1 MSLRRIISLTLFLA
15 IAMML
20 TSSIILYIVPHG
32 RVAYW
37 ASWKLWGLSK
47 TQWGNLHT
55 NAGLLMLI
63 AASFHV
69 YYNWRPVTS
78 YMKNKAR
85 DFKLFTP
92 NFNMAL
98 AVTAV
103 FATLTLL
110 EVPPMVWI
118 QDLGESIKDDGT
130 ETYGEPPYGHAEES
144 SLRIFLRNVGLDPEE
159 AKAHMAAAGIEA
171 NDPDVLIADLAHDN
185 NLSPQAL
192 FELMKGPQ
200 DERPTG
206 PKAIPT
212 TMPAGSGRLTLEA
225 FCQSYN
231 RDLAQAVTILKTAG
245 VKFDPGHTLKD
256 IAAANGMEALDL
268 LDLLREGYGEDQ

>member
-1 MSLRRIISLTLFLA
+1 MSLRRIVSLTLFLA

-69 YYNWRPVTS
+69 YYNWRPVTG

-92 NFNMAL
+92 NFNAAL

-103 FATLTLL
+103 VATLTLL
-110 EVPPMVWI
+110 EVPPMAWV

-144 SLRIFLRNVGLDPEE
+144 GLRTFLRNVGLDPEV
-159 AKAHMAAAGIEA
+159 AKANLATVGIEV
-171 NDPDVLIADLAHDN
+171 NDPDVVIADLARDN
-185 NLSPQAL
+185 NLSPQEL
-192 FELMKGPQ
+192 FKIMKGPEVQ
-200 DERPTG
+200 EATG
-206 PKAIPT
+206 SKAIPT
-212 TMPAGSGRLTLEA
+212 TMPRGTGKLTLEA
-225 FCQSYN
+225 FCHEYN
-231 RDLAQAVTILKTAG
+231 RDVAEAVTILETAG
-245 VKFDPGHTLKD
+245 VKADPGHSLKD
-256 IAAANGMEALDL
+256 IAVANGMEVLGL
-268 LDLLREGYGEDQ
+268 LDLLREGYGGDQ

>member
-1 MSLRRIISLTLFLA
+1 MSLRRIVSLTLFLA

-37 ASWKLWGLSK
+37 ASWTLWGLSK

-63 AASFHV
+63 AASFHL
-69 YYNWRPVTS
+69 YFNWHPVTG

-103 FATLTLL
+103 VATLTLL
-110 EVPPMVWI
+110 EVPPMAWI
-118 QDLGESIKDDGT
+118 QDLGESIKDGGT
-130 ETYGEPPYGHAEES
+130 EKFGEPPYGHAEES
-144 SLRIFLRNVGLDPEE
+144 NLRTFIRNVGLDPEV
-159 AKAHMAAAGIEA
+159 AKTNLAAAGIQA
-171 NDPDVLIADLAHDN
+171 DDPDVIIADLAHDN
-185 NLSPQAL
+185 SMSPQAL
-192 FELMKGPQ
+192 FEIMKGSDDQ
-200 DERPTG
+200 RPTG
-206 PKAIPT
+206 PMAIPT
-212 TMPAGSGRLTLEA
+212 TMPMGTGKLTLEA

-231 RDLAQAVTILKTAG
+231 RDVAEAVTILEAAG
-245 VKFDPGHTLKD
+245 VKVDPGHALKD
-256 IAAANGMEALDL
+256 IAVANEMEVLDL
-268 LDLLREGYGEDQ
+268 LDILREGDGEDQ

>member
-1 MSLRRIISLTLFLA
+1 LSLRRIVSLTLFLA

-37 ASWKLWGLSK
+37 ASWTLWGLSK

-103 FATLTLL
+103 VATLTLL
-110 EVPPMVWI
+110 EIPPMVWV
-118 QDLGESIKDDGT
+118 QDLGESIKDGGT
-130 ETYGEPPYGHAEES
+130 EKFGEPPYGHAEEFREAGLEIVKDFPTS
-144 SLRIFLRNVGLDPEE
+144 DFGQVWVCRHLPHNHDFL
-159 AKAHMAAAGIEA
+159 
-171 NDPDVLIADLAHDN
+171 HDT
-185 NLSPQAL
+185 
-192 FELMKGPQ
+192 F
-200 DERPTG
+200 
-206 PKAIPT
+206 
-212 TMPAGSGRLTLEA
+212 
-225 FCQSYN
+225 
-231 RDLAQAVTILKTAG
+231 
-245 VKFDPGHTLKD
+245 
-256 IAAANGMEALDL
+256 
-268 LDLLREGYGEDQ
+268 

>member
-1 MSLRRIISLTLFLA
+1 MCLRRIVSLTLFLA

-37 ASWKLWGLSK
+37 ASWTLWGLSK

-55 NAGLLMLI
+55 NSGLLMLI

-98 AVTAV
+98 AVTAMV
-103 FATLTLL
+103 ATLTLL
-110 EVPPMVWI
+110 EIPPMAWV
-118 QDLGESIKDDGT
+118 QDLGESIKDGGT
-130 ETYGEPPYGHAEES
+130 EKFGEPPYGHAEES
-144 SLRIFLRNVGLDPEE
+144 SLRTFLRNVRLDPEV
-159 AKAHMAAAGIEA
+159 AKANLAAAGIKA
-171 NDPDVLIADLAHDN
+171 NDPEVIIADLAHDN
-185 NLSPQAL
+185 VMSPQAL
-192 FELMKGPQ
+192 FEIMKGPEDQ
-200 DERPTG
+200 RPTG
-206 PKAIPT
+206 PMAIPT
-212 TMPAGSGRLTLEA
+212 TMPAGSGKLTLEA

-231 RDLAQAVTILKTAG
+231 RDVAEAVKILEAAG
-245 VKFDPGHTLKD
+245 VKVDPGHSLKD
-256 IAAANGMEALDL
+256 NAAANGMEVLDL
-268 LDLLREGYGEDQ
+268 LDILREGDGENQ

>member
-1 MSLRRIISLTLFLA
+1 MSLRRIVSLTLFLA

-92 NFNMAL
+92 NFNAAL

-103 FATLTLL
+103 VATLTLL
-110 EVPPMVWI
+110 EVPPMAWV

-130 ETYGEPPYGHAEES
+130 EKFGEPPYGHAEES
-144 SLRIFLRNVGLDPEE
+144 NLRIFLRNVGLDAEE
-159 AKAHMAAAGIEA
+159 AKAHLVAAGIEA
-171 NDPDVLIADLAHDN
+171 KDPEVIIADLAYDN
-185 NLSPQAL
+185 GISPQAL
-192 FELMKGPQ
+192 FEIMKGPEDQ
-200 DERPTG
+200 RTTG
-206 PKAIPT
+206 PVAIPT
-212 TMPAGSGRLTLEA
+212 TMPAGSGKLTLEA

-231 RDLAQAVTILKTAG
+231 RDLGQAVTILEAAG
-245 VKFDPGHTLKD
+245 VKVDPGHALKD
-256 IAAANGMEALDL
+256 IAAASGMETLDL
-268 LDLLREGYGEDQ
+268 LDILREGYGENQ

>member
-1 MSLRRIISLTLFLA
+1 MSLRRIVSLTLFLA

-63 AASFHV
+63 AASFHL

-92 NFNMAL
+92 NFNAAL

-103 FATLTLL
+103 VATLTLL
-110 EVPPMVWI
+110 ELPPVVWV

-144 SLRIFLRNVGLDPEE
+144 SLRIFLRNVGLDPEV
-159 AKAHMAAAGIEA
+159 AKANLAAEGIEA
-171 NDPDVLIADLAHDN
+171 NDPDILIADLARDN
-185 NLSPQAL
+185 TLSPQAL
-192 FELMKGPQ
+192 FEIMKGPE
-200 DERPTG
+200 DKRPTG

-231 RDLAQAVTILKTAG
+231 RDVAEAVTILESAG
-245 VKFDPGHTLKD
+245 VKVDPDHALKD
-256 IAAANGMEALDL
+256 IAADNEMEALDL

>member
-1 MSLRRIISLTLFLA
+1 MSLRRIVSLTLFLA

-47 TQWGNLHT
+47 TQWGNLHM

-92 NFNMAL
+92 NFNAAL

-103 FATLTLL
+103 VATLTLL
-110 EVPPMVWI
+110 EVPPMVWV

-144 SLRIFLRNVGLDPEE
+144 GLRTFLRNVGLDSEE
-159 AKAHMAAAGIEA
+159 ARTNLAAAGIQIS
-171 NDPDVLIADLAHDN
+171 DPDVIIADLAHDN

-192 FELMKGPQ
+192 FEIMKGPEVQ
-200 DERPTG
+200 GATD

-212 TMPAGSGRLTLEA
+212 TMPMGTGKLTFEA
-225 FCQSYN
+225 FCHQYN
-231 RDLAQAVTILKTAG
+231 RDVAEAVTILEAAG
-245 VKFDPGHTLKD
+245 VKVDPGHSLKD
-256 IAAANGMEALDL
+256 IAADNEMEALDL

>member
-1 MSLRRIISLTLFLA
+1 MSLRRIVSLTLFLA

-47 TQWGNLHT
+47 TQWGNLHM

-92 NFNMAL
+92 NFNAAL

-103 FATLTLL
+103 VATLTLL
-110 EVPPMVWI
+110 EVPPMVWV

-144 SLRIFLRNVGLDPEE
+144 GLRTFLRNVGLDSEE
-159 AKAHMAAAGIEA
+159 ARTNLAAAGIQIS
-171 NDPDVLIADLAHDN
+171 DPDVIIADLAHDN

-192 FELMKGPQ
+192 FEIMKGPEVQ
-200 DERPTG
+200 GATD

-212 TMPAGSGRLTLEA
+212 TMPMGTGKLTFEA
-225 FCQSYN
+225 FCHQYN
-231 RDLAQAVTILKTAG
+231 RDVAEAVTILEAAG
-245 VKFDPGHTLKD
+245 VKVDPGHALKD
-256 IAAANGMEALDL
+256 IAADNGVEALDL

>member
-1 MSLRRIISLTLFLA
+1 MSLRRIVSLTLFLA

-37 ASWKLWGLSK
+37 ASWTLWGLSK
-47 TQWGNLHT
+47 THWGNLHT

-92 NFNMAL
+92 NFNAAL
-98 AVTAV
+98 AITAV
-103 FATLTLL
+103 VATLTLL
-110 EVPPMVWI
+110 ELPPMAWV

-144 SLRIFLRNVGLDPEE
+144 SLRIFLRNVGLDPEV
-159 AKAHMAAAGIEA
+159 AKANLTAEGIEA
-171 NDPDVLIADLAHDN
+171 NDPDILIADLAHDN

-192 FELMKGPQ
+192 FEIMKGPEDQ
-200 DERPTG
+200 RSTG

-231 RDLAQAVTILKTAG
+231 RDLAQAVTILESAG
-245 VKFDPGHTLKD
+245 VKVDPGHALKD
-256 IAAANGMEALDL
+256 IAADNGVEALDL